1 MYVLGI
7 SHNESE
13 VLSMAEVILTVD
25 NFEDEV
31 IKSDKPVLVDF
42 WATWCGP
49 CKMQAPILEEFS
61 SKHDE
66 IKVAKVNVDD
76 EAELAEQYK
85 IMSIPTLAYFENG
98 ELVKKEAGLKK
109 LEDLEIYTNRV

>member
-1 MYVLGI
+1 
-7 SHNESE
+7 
-13 VLSMAEVILTVD
+13 MAEVNLTVD

-61 SKHDE
+61 LKHDD